1 METNA
6 VKRIIYDFLKEKV
19 FQTFPK
25 YFDLMENSRDEIFW
39 GRLQNQSYDKIYVS
53 LIDKKIK
60 KIDRRYEEYR
70 SGDIYYYKKR
80 KQLLVTIAVYVV
92 SNTEFTSVSDNLVV
106 DLIEYIESLL
116 TESQATFNYFASN
129 GIVINELGVSEIK
142 DMSSLKTKT
151 QEFRKE
157 FDIPFE
163 YEDIREY
170 EPELGC
176 ELSVDINP
184 EV

>member
-1 METNA
+1 METNT
-6 VKRIIYDFLKEKV
+6 VKQIIYDFLKEKV

-53 LIDKKIK
+53 LIDKKIT

-142 DMSSLKTKT
+142 DMSSLNTKT

-170 EPELGC
+170 EPEFGC
-176 ELSVDINP
+176 ELSVDINSNT
-184 EV
+184 